1 MLGGTHEGGRR
12 AGTVPLPQIAALAK
26 ALEVSERKRV
36 EHGTELRAL
45 RDQLVRELMA
55 KVKGAHL
62 NGELANCTPN
72 TASVRFDGVYGG
84 HLLRS
89 MDEAGILAS
98 AGSACM
104 WEITKPSHVL
114 TALGL
119 SDEQGQGT
127 IRFSL
132 GYSNTSTEVTTV
144 ADTLAKLVTELRA
157 HPPELTIKA
166 S

>member
-1 MLGGTHEGGRR
+1 
-12 AGTVPLPQIAALAK
+12 VPLPQIAALAR
-26 ALEVSERKRV
+26 ALEVAERKRL
-36 EHGTELRAL
+36 EHGRELASL
-45 RDQLVRELMA
+45 RDQLVRELLA
-55 KVKGAHL
+55 KVPGAHL

-84 HLLRS
+84 HLLRK

-132 GYSNTSTEVTTV
+132 GYSNTKAEVASVVETMT
-144 ADTLAKLVTELRA
+144 KLVAAMRA
-157 HPPELTIKA
+157 EA
-166 S
+166 EVRG